1 MTDEI
6 KLSFAGDIRPLFTDI
21 DVAHMKAGGL
31 DLSSRDDC
39 EKHGDAIY
47 ETVSSGSMPPKG
59 TGETWTPEMCD
70 RFKRWQTQGYP
81 A

>member
-1 MTDEI
+1 VTEQT
-6 KLSFAGDIRPLFTDI
+6 KVSFAKDIRPLFTDI
-21 DVAHMKAGGL
+21 DVAHMKAGGM

-70 RFKRWQTQGYP
+70 RFKRWQNDGYLP
-81 A
+81 